1 MQQDIR
7 AAAPEDGASSRN
19 TGLTDDEGTAMTA
32 PDATAADSVQPTSH
46 LEEAAPAEAARAGPL
61 AGDPS
66 VIGLPSFIVGSIALG
81 LVLVGMV
88 PATAVGA
95 SLPIILAATAVGQF
109 VTAVWSASIGQNAV
123 ASVFAIFAGFWLSYA
138 VFVLGLTHNWFGITA
153 TAATS
158 TQELFLTSW
167 LITIVMLTLA
177 TLRLPLAFTLVFA
190 LIDMALLLVL
200 LSTANASTSLAK
212 AGGYTVLLFAAVGV
226 YLFFSALSVATGGK
240 PLPLGKPVLH

>member
-1 MQQDIR
+1 MTTLDATTDGSAEPPAHPEQ
-7 AAAPEDGASSRN
+7 AAP
-19 TGLTDDEGTAMTA
+19 T
-32 PDATAADSVQPTSH
+32 V
-46 LEEAAPAEAARAGPL
+46 AGPL
-61 AGDPS
+61 AGDPT

-81 LVLVGMV
+81 LVLAGMV

-95 SLPIILAATAVGQF
+95 SLPIILAATSVGQF
-109 VTAVWSASIGQNAV
+109 VTAVWSASIGQSAV
-123 ASVFAIFAGFWLSYA
+123 ASVFGIFAGFWLSYA
-138 VFVLGLTHNWFGITA
+138 VLVLGLTHNWFGITA

-167 LITIVMLTLA
+167 LITVVMLTLA
-177 TLRLPLAFTLVFA
+177 TLRLPRAFTLVFA
-190 LIDMALLLVL
+190 LIDVALLLVL
-200 LSTANASTSLAK
+200 LSTVNASTSLAK

>member
-1 MQQDIR
+1 MTTLDATTDGSAEPPAHPEQ
-7 AAAPEDGASSRN
+7 AAP
-19 TGLTDDEGTAMTA
+19 T
-32 PDATAADSVQPTSH
+32 V
-46 LEEAAPAEAARAGPL
+46 AGPL
-61 AGDPS
+61 AGDPT

-95 SLPIILAATAVGQF
+95 SLPIG
-109 VTAVWSASIGQNAV
+109 
-123 ASVFAIFAGFWLSYA
+123 IFAGFWLSYA
-138 VFVLGLTHNWFGITA
+138 VLVLGLTHNWFGITA

-167 LITIVMLTLA
+167 LITVVMLTLA
-177 TLRLPLAFTLVFA
+177 TLRLPRAFTLVFA
-190 LIDMALLLVL
+190 LIDVALLLVL
-200 LSTANASTSLAK
+200 LSTVNASTSLAK

>member
-1 MQQDIR
+1 
-7 AAAPEDGASSRN
+7 
-19 TGLTDDEGTAMTA
+19 MTTL
-32 PDATAADSVQPTSH
+32 DATADGSAEPPARP
-46 LEEAAPAEAARAGPL
+46 EEAAPTVAGPL
-61 AGDPS
+61 AGDPT
-66 VIGLPSFIVGSIALG
+66 VVGLPSFIVGSIALG
-81 LVLVGMV
+81 LVLAGMV

-95 SLPIILAATAVGQF
+95 SLPIILAATSVGQF
-109 VTAVWSASIGQNAV
+109 VTAVWSASIGQSAV

-138 VFVLGLTHNWFGITA
+138 VLVLGLTHNWFGITA
-153 TAATS
+153 AAATS

-177 TLRLPLAFTLVFA
+177 TLRLPRAFTLVFA
-190 LIDMALLLVL
+190 LIDVALLLVL
-200 LSTANASTSLAK
+200 LSTVNASASLAK

>member
-1 MQQDIR
+1 MT
-7 AAAPEDGASSRN
+7 ALN
-19 TGLTDDEGTAMTA
+19 VNTDDSA
-32 PDATAADSVQPTSH
+32 QPPAR
-46 LEEAAPAEAARAGPL
+46 LEEAAPAEATVAGPL

-226 YLFFSALSVATGGK
+226 SLFFSALSVATGGK